1 MLPGNQQNA
10 AYRTQEAEE
19 HCVGDG
25 KLAGL
30 QRVQEDEVATRA
42 SVGWRLLLL
51 SLSGRDGGEHG
62 EDGNAGCRKCRKK
75 HAVVCGPPHTP
86 AMELAARADAGRA
99 AANRPAC
106 IPSRRRRAGRGAA
119 PRGPPSARRRGC
131 RPRRA
136 CGARRAC
143 RRRASGTGCACAAPS
158 WCTTARSRR
167 RRP

>member
-42 SVGWRLLLL
+42 LVGWRLLLL
-51 SLSGRDGGEHG
+51 LSLPGRDGGEHG
-62 EDGNAGCRKCRKK
+62 EDGNAGCRKRRKK
-75 HAVVCGPPHTP
+75 HAAVCGPPHTP
-86 AMELAARADAGRA
+86 AMELAARADVGRA

-106 IPSRRRRAGRGAA
+106 IP
-119 PRGPPSARRRGC
+119 
-131 RPRRA
+131 
-136 CGARRAC
+136 
-143 RRRASGTGCACAAPS
+143 
-158 WCTTARSRR
+158 W
-167 RRP
+167 